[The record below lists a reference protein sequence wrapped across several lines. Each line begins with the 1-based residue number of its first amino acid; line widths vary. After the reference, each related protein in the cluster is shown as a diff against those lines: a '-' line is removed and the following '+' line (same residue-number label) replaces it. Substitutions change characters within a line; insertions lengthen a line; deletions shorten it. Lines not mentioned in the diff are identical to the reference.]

1 MISWWAFPQVS
12 LELTPAESRWVP
24 HISRFLR
31 DVGGKFRVTRRFRVG
46 LPPLGNCSALGGIP
60 AHLLPSHISQKTRD
74 TPNFLYAALDKPACA
89 PFGKERRMRSAEPTK
104 LHRKSGIW
112 GTHLFVAGITQH
124 SLFSPSPSPL

>member
-1 MISWWAFPQVS
+1 MKSARGAALAYPILRSPRFPV
-12 LELTPAESRWVP
+12 ELSPAASRWVP

-31 DVGGKFRVTRRFRVG
+31 DVGGKFRVTRRSRVG
-46 LPPLGNCSALGGIP
+46 LPPLGNCSALGGVP

-112 GTHLFVAGITQH
+112 GTHLFLAGIT
-124 SLFSPSPSPL
+124 